1 MANRPR
7 AKMPVSE
14 RAKQFMPFAAVK
26 GLDEALQQKRH
37 ERELIPRAELS
48 DEQADTLNARL
59 SRLQRGMDVAIRHYV
74 AGEYEV
80 TQGPLEQIDLTAR
93 RLRVAGRIIAFD
105 DISNITIRRTE
116 P

>member
-48 DEQADTLNARL
+48 E
-59 SRLQRGMDVAIRHYV
+59 
-74 AGEYEV
+74 
-80 TQGPLEQIDLTAR
+80 
-93 RLRVAGRIIAFD
+93 
-105 DISNITIRRTE
+105 
-116 P
+116 

>member
-1 MANRPR
+1 MAIRPR

-48 DEQADTLNARL
+48 EEQADTLNSRL
-59 SRLQRGMDVAIRHYV
+59 SRLQRGMEVAIRHYA
-74 AGEYEV
+74 AGKYDV
-80 TQGPLEQIDLTAR
+80 TRGKLEQIDLAAR
-93 RLRVAGRIIAFD
+93 RLRVAGSIIAFD
-105 DISNITIRRTE
+105 DISNITIRRIK